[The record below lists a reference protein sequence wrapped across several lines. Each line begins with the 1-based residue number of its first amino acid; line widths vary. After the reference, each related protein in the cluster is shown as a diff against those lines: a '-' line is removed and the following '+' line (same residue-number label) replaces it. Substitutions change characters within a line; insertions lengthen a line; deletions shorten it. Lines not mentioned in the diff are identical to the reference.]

1 MNNAQ
6 WKEFA
11 AAACDDAGIKQ
22 ESLEIITTWDQKFE
36 HVDLFRNN
44 AVFRINNQYILK
56 IVGTDALWHFNIE
69 RAVLQTLSEA
79 IPAPR
84 LIASGI
90 IENGSPFII
99 MSEIAGETLQNAW
112 GELSPL
118 ELRQIAREIGA
129 ITAQLHRQP
138 QDKLAAVEA
147 EFGGRNESFEEMK
160 TDRIAEIKAMDRFST
175 RHKNE
180 LLEFLYGEAR
190 DFLDVPPAFTHA
202 DFSHDHIY
210 LTREYNELRVSGLI
224 DWGEAMLGPPE
235 WDIAFHWFWTFSQ
248 DHDTMRECIDA
259 YYQDAPRPDRF
270 ARRCFA
276 THFYTYSM
284 NEVWDY
290 FTESVDD
297 SESIVRAMIT
307 SLFPQEIFGAP
318 D

>member
-6 WKEFA
+6 WKELA

-69 RAVLQTLSEA
+69 RAVLQTLSEE

-90 IENGSPFII
+90 IDNGSPFII
-99 MSEIAGETLQNAW
+99 MSEIAGQTLQNAW
-112 GELSPL
+112 DELSPL

-138 QDKLAAVEA
+138 
-147 EFGGRNESFEEMK
+147 
-160 TDRIAEIKAMDRFST
+160 
-175 RHKNE
+175 
-180 LLEFLYGEAR
+180 
-190 DFLDVPPAFTHA
+190 
-202 DFSHDHIY
+202 
-210 LTREYNELRVSGLI
+210 
-224 DWGEAMLGPPE
+224 E

-248 DHDTMRECIDA
+248 DRDTMRECLQA
-259 YYQDAPRPDRF
+259 YYQDRPRPDRF

-307 SLFPQEIFGAP
+307 SLFPSEIFGAP